1 MQSRIADTIA
11 ERALI
16 MAQLES
22 ERKTT
27 EQLQTLLSN
36 ERQKE
41 FQSHVAGKEKE
52 EEIHHLRQLLAKIE
66 ADR

>member
-1 MQSRIADTIA
+1 
-11 ERALI
+11 